1 MKAGRGAARQGPCCS
16 GDGTEGK
23 INGGEYSS
31 PGSGRSDGAAGA
43 RAGCGMMACSALRS
57 EAGTEQRREEGGR
70 ERESRERSQRVD
82 LKFSQ
87 NFQLKLE
94 KF

>member
-1 MKAGRGAARQGPCCS
+1 MKAGRDTTRQGPCCS
-16 GDGTEGK
+16 GDGMEGK

-43 RAGCGMMACSALRS
+43 RTGCGMMACSALHS

-70 ERESRERSQRVD
+70 ERVEREVRE
-82 LKFSQ
+82 LT
-87 NFQLKLE
+87 
-94 KF
+94 